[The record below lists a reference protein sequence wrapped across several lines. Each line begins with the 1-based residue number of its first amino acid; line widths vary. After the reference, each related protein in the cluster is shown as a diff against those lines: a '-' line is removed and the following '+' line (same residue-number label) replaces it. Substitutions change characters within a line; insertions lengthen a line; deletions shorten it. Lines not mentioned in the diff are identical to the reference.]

1 LRIRGKNLKKAIRLL
16 DLTQEE
22 AAKQLGVTRQTVSNW
37 ASKTALDEKILQLVK
52 LKLGV
57 NLEEYCDISLTASK
71 KGIEL
76 KEAIKSLG
84 ITQEEAAKRLNI
96 SRPTMSS
103 WCNKEIL
110 SHSIINKVKTHLDI
124 DLTDITEK
132 TVSMPVLEKAID
144 NSAVNEIINKI
155 YSPDVL
161 KDKVIEL
168 LESAVKDKDAI
179 IKDKQEIIELQRKLL
194 NKSGVKN
201 LIGNNFIDN

>member
-1 LRIRGKNLKKAIRLL
+1 MRIRGKNLKKAIRLL

-124 DLTDITEK
+124 DLTDITKK